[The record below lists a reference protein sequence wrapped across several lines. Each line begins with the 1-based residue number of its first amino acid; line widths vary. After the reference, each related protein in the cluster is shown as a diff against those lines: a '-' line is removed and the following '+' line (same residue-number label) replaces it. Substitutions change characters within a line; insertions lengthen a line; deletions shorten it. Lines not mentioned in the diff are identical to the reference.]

1 MILADGKW
9 YIQDRKGKLYVMEK
23 NETTYKCITEFH
35 EKAVNGLVCSSNH
48 NFAVSLGENGMVKVW
63 DFVKKIVAYQS

>member
-23 NETTYKCITEFH
+23 NESNYKCITEFH
-35 EKAVNGLVCSSNH
+35 EKSVNGLVCSPTH
-48 NFAVSLGENGMVKVW
+48 NFAVSLG
-63 DFVKKIVAYQS
+63 